1 MPSQPVVVQGSAPP
15 SRYDRFVD
23 LAQLEIETFPCPRCH
38 REVTERLYGPCS
50 TCREDLG
57 DTIRRSGESPVI
69 AAEYV
74 PKMNVTPNQ
83 VATKE

>member
-1 MPSQPVVVQGSAPP
+1 M
-15 SRYDRFVD
+15 D
-23 LAQLEIETFPCPRCH
+23 LVALETETFVCPRCH
-38 REVTERLYGPCS
+38 EEVAERLYGPCRS
-50 TCREDLG
+50 CRDELG
-57 DTIRRSGESPVI
+57 ETIRRVGESPVT

>member
-1 MPSQPVVVQGSAPP
+1 MVPDGPATIG
-15 SRYDRFVD
+15 RMD
-23 LAQLEIETFPCPRCH
+23 LVELTTETFTCPRCGS
-38 REVTERLYGPCS
+38 EVEERLYGPCS

-57 DTIRRSGESPVI
+57 TTMRRIDAAPVV

>member
-1 MPSQPVVVQGSAPP
+1 
-15 SRYDRFVD
+15 VD
-23 LAQLEIETFPCPRCH
+23 LVALETETFVCPRCH
-38 REVTERLYGPCS
+38 LEVAERLYGPCRS
-50 TCREDLG
+50 CREDLG
-57 DTIRRSGESPVI
+57 ETIRRVGESAVS